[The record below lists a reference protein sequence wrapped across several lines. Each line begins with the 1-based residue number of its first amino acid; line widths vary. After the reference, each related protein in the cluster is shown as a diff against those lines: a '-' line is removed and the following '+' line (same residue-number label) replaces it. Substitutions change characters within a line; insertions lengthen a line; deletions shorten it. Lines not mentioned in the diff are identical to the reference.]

1 MLESGS
7 SESDHEAGRRS
18 DDSVGEM
25 VNMETDSQYMTQSMK
40 SSTDIVR
47 INDVNNMSMASLG
60 DANNNQSMASLG
72 DANNNVSM
80 ASLGDANNNVSMASL
95 DDDAKNNKA
104 QSMGTSSDSS
114 SQQQS

>member
-60 DANNNQSMASLG
+60 DANNN
-72 DANNNVSM
+72 VSM